1 MIDAKYDHVLVPFAR
16 LMAKELHA
24 NADKGDR
31 PGWLSM
37 TPSMAMLELYY
48 HVAKLQKAVKDG
60 DMAGVREY
68 AADVGNMSMMVLDVC
83 GGLVTF
89 SGDPNAPAIAGI
101 KTMVD
106 RFLSWRRPDAFRPD
120 AGVSF
125 TRPDNPAWWPVGTNL
140 LDADQAEQMVR
151 YMLGADAEVAT
162 CPAKSA

>member
-1 MIDAKYDHVLVPFAR
+1 
-16 LMAKELHA
+16 
-24 NADKGDR
+24 
-31 PGWLSM
+31 
-37 TPSMAMLELYY
+37 
-48 HVAKLQKAVKDG
+48 
-60 DMAGVREY
+60 
-68 AADVGNMSMMVLDVC
+68 
-83 GGLVTF
+83 
-89 SGDPNAPAIAGI
+89 
-101 KTMVD
+101 MVD